1 MNQEVIILLLTSI
14 GVGFIHTILGP
25 DHYLP
30 FIVMAKASKWSKV
43 KTTVITFLC
52 GIGHILSSV
61 ILGLIGIV
69 LGTAVFKLQF
79 LEAIRGEIA
88 GWLLIIFGFCYF
100 VYGIF
105 QVIRNKP
112 HIHGHLHLDGDT
124 HIHSHTHQNEHLHIH
139 SENKNKNLMPW
150 ILFTIFIFGPCEPLI
165 PIIMYPAVKNS
176 LLEMVLVIIAFGL
189 TTIFTML
196 IIVLSFLFGLNK
208 LPLARFEKW
217 TTALAGFTILFCG
230 VAIKFL
236 GL

>member
-1 MNQEVIILLLTSI
+1 MTPETIILLLTSA
-14 GVGFIHTILGP
+14 GLGFIHTILGP

-61 ILGLIGIV
+61 ILGLIGIA
-69 LGTAVFKLQF
+69 LGTAVFKLQL

-105 QVIRNKP
+105 QLIRNKP
-112 HIHGHLHLDGDT
+112 HSHCHLHLDSDT
-124 HIHSHTHQNEHLHIH
+124 HIHNHTHHNEHLHIH
-139 SENKNKNLMPW
+139 NENKNITPW

-176 LLEMVLVIIAFGL
+176 LFQMISLTIVFGL
-189 TTIFTML
+189 TTITTML
-196 IIVLSFLFGLNK
+196 AIVLISLFGLNK
-208 LPLARFEKW
+208 LPLEKFEKYS
-217 TTALAGFTILFCG
+217 TALAGFTIFLCG
-230 VAIKFL
+230 GAIKFL